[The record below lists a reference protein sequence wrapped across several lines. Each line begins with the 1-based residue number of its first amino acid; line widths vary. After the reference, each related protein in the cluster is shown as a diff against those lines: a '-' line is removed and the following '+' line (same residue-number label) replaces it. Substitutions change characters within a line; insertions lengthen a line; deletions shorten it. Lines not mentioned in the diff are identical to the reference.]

1 MPAEAIGL
9 IASLVVLVIALA
21 MAAGGRSREEV
32 ADERHCPHYMIP
44 GRSPV
49 QYVREFHL
57 TYGAAIRTEPIAR
70 PPERM
75 MRFNL
80 LQEELDEYAH
90 AVDTN
95 DVVEVADALAD
106 IVYVAYGAA
115 LTHGID
121 LDAVLAEVHYSN
133 MSKLGPDGKP
143 IRREDGKILKGPNF
157 SPPDIARVLGLKEG
171 ER

>member
-115 LTHGID
+115 LTHGIADVVGSVEVGKWAD
-121 LDAVLAEVHYSN
+121 LVLWEPEFFGV
-133 MSKLGPDGKP
+133 KP
-143 IRREDGKILKGPNF
+143 TMVLKGGRL
-157 SPPDIARVLGLKEG
+157 A
-171 ER
+171 